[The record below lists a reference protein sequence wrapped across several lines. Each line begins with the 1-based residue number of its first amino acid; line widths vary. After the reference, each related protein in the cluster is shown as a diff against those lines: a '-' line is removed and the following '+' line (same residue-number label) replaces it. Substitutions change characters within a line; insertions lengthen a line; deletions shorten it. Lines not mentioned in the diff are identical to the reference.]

1 MQTEKPPSL
10 PRSPLKAPP
19 VQDRKEERRMSI
31 KITAVGS
38 AKVMMFL
45 LGAISLA
52 ASVRYGSSTLAF
64 IGLGLVF
71 WGAVLLYIRPGECT
85 KKVLLEAAL
94 SPSLTTVNQLI
105 QELGYTGEATY
116 LPPKFFT
123 NPETTMI
130 CVSEYRHAIL
140 PTPEQVQP
148 YEGQPLARAPQ
159 GLLLTPSGVQLSRL
173 LEKSFGKSF
182 LQTDLE
188 NLRRNLPRIFIEDL
202 EIVQNLEIRAQ
213 NDMAEEKEYEKVFVN
228 QVKSTTI
235 SVMITKPISRILFA
249 EADDSRQSV
258 GVVLGPLCSAIAIA
272 FAKATGK
279 PVRITAVKSSEDGNT
294 VEATYDIVEA

>member
-1 MQTEKPPSL
+1 MQTEKPASL

-19 VQDRKEERRMSI
+19 VQNRKEEPKMSI
-31 KITAVGS
+31 KITAVGL
-38 AKVMMFL
+38 AEVTMFL
-45 LGAISLA
+45 LSAISLA

-71 WGAVLLYIRPGECT
+71 WGAVLLYIRPEEYT

-94 SPSLTTVNQLI
+94 SPLLTTVNQLI
-105 QELGYTGEATY
+105 QELGYTGDATY

-130 CVSEYRHAIL
+130 CVSEYRHASL
-140 PTPEQVQP
+140 PTPEQVQL
-148 YEGQPLARAPQ
+148 YEGQPIARTPQ
-159 GLLLTPSGVQLSRL
+159 GLLLTPSGAQLSRL

-188 NLRRNLPRIFIEDL
+188 NLRRNLPRLFIEDL
-202 EIVQNLEIRAQ
+202 EIVQNLEIQAQ
-213 NDMAEEKEYEKVFVN
+213 NDMAEEKEYDKAFVN

-235 SVMITKPISRILFA
+235 SVMITKPIHRVLFT
-249 EADDSRQSV
+249 EADDSQQPT
-258 GVVLGPLCSAIAIA
+258 GLIGGPIYSAIAIA
-272 FAKATGK
+272 LAKAAGK
-279 PVRITAVKSSEDGNT
+279 PVRIRAVKSSEDGNT
-294 VEATYDIVEA
+294 VEATYDIVEE